1 LLTERVT
8 QPRGRVAGSSM
19 EGDAELDMASIGVT
33 RLRVRSVRFL
43 PAFAVHFLRTRSQV
57 RQAPGFQAGSVLPDR
72 KWTFWTMTAWDSQ
85 ESMRRYM
92 TTPPHRTTMPYL
104 LDWCDEA
111 SVVHWDQPE
120 DALPSWLEAQ
130 RRMCES
136 GRASKG
142 CRTQVPSMRP

>member
-1 LLTERVT
+1 
-8 QPRGRVAGSSM
+8 
-19 EGDAELDMASIGVT
+19 MAFIAVT

-43 PAFAVHFLRTRSQV
+43 PAFAVHFLRTRRQV
-57 RQAPGFQAGSVLPDR
+57 RQSSGFRGGSVLPGR
-72 KWTFWTMTAWDSQ
+72 QWTFWTMTAWDSQ

-120 DALPSWLEAQ
+120 DALPSWLEAH
-130 RRMCES
+130 RRMGEN
-136 GRASKG
+136 GRAS
-142 CRTQVPSMRP
+142 QVRNQSPQHATLSYPAPRISAAAKISPKRPK

>member
-1 LLTERVT
+1 
-8 QPRGRVAGSSM
+8 
-19 EGDAELDMASIGVT
+19 MAVIGVT

-57 RQAPGFQAGSVLPDR
+57 RQAPGFRGGSVLPDR
-72 KWTFWTMTAWDSQ
+72 HWTFWTMTAWDSQ

-111 SVVHWDQPE
+111 SVVHWDLPE
-120 DALPSWLEAQ
+120 DALPSWHEAH
-130 RRMCES
+130 RRMCEN
-136 GRASKG
+136 GRASKV
-142 CRTQVPSMRP
+142 RNPSPQHATLSYPPPRVAAATILAPRRSN

>member
-1 LLTERVT
+1 MTV
-8 QPRGRVAGSSM
+8 
-19 EGDAELDMASIGVT
+19 IGVT

-57 RQAPGFQAGSVLPDR
+57 RQAAGFRGGSVLPDR
-72 KWTFWTMTAWDSQ
+72 HWTFWTMTAWDSQ

-111 SVVHWDQPE
+111 SGSLILSE
-120 DALPSWLEAQ
+120 RRRDAERSA
-130 RRMCES
+130 
-136 GRASKG
+136 GAAS
-142 CRTQVPSMRP
+142 RPQMMTY

>member
-1 LLTERVT
+1 
-8 QPRGRVAGSSM
+8 
-19 EGDAELDMASIGVT
+19 MAFIGVT

-43 PAFAVHFLRTRSQV
+43 PAFAVHFLRTRRQV
-57 RQAPGFQAGSVLPDR
+57 RQAPEFRGGSVLPDR
-72 KWTFWTMTAWDSQ
+72 HWTFWTMTAWDSQ

-120 DALPSWLEAQ
+120 DALPSWHEAH
-130 RRMCES
+130 RRMCEN
-136 GRASKG
+136 GRASKVRNPSPQHATLSYPPP
-142 CRTQVPSMRP
+142 CVAAATKLVPKRSNAV